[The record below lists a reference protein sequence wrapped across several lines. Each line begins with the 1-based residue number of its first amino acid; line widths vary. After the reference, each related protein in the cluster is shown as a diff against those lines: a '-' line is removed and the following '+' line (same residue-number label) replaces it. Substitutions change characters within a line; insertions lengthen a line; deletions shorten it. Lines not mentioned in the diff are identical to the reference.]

1 MKPLKMYMNSLSRY
15 KRSKGFGIHSPF
27 AYRFTTRV
35 LHERLPYYAY
45 SEIMLRRHMSLNL
58 ARNIAKHPRVISM
71 KNAKLLFRIANFFN
85 PAYILQIGTSYGVST
100 TALLDVSSKSKLII
114 YPGLSA
120 HPDVYEKVTHRY
132 GDRITPYGSIAEA
145 TSAYI
150 DMLGKEGVPFI
161 LVNSIDS
168 ENEKETLH
176 AFLLD
181 MLGRNGTVILRNLT
195 KSRLIADL
203 LSSLDEAL
211 DHGMT
216 FSNGNIAVIVGY
228 SHLPRQRFLL
238 WY

>member
-1 MKPLKMYMNSLSRY
+1 MNSLSRY

-27 AYRFTTRV
+27 AYRFITRV

-85 PAYILQIGTSYGVST
+85 PPAILQIGTSYGVST
-100 TALLDVSSKSKLII
+100 TALLDVSSTSKLII
-114 YPGLSA
+114 YPGKSA

-132 GDRITPYGSIAEA
+132 GNRITQRGSVEEA
-145 TSAYI
+145 TSAYV
-150 DMLGKEGVPFI
+150 DMLGSEGRPFI

-168 ENEKETLH
+168 EDEKMMLH
-176 AFLLD
+176 GFLLD
-181 MLGRNGTVILRNLT
+181 MLGREGTVIIRNLT

-203 LSSLDEAL
+203 LSMLDGAL

-228 SHLPRQRFLL
+228 GHLPRQSFLL

>member
-1 MKPLKMYMNSLSRY
+1 MKPLRLYMNSLSRY

-27 AYRFTTRV
+27 AYRFITRV

-58 ARNIAKHPRVISM
+58 ARNIARHPRVISM
-71 KNAKLLFRIANFFN
+71 KNTKLLFRIANFFN
-85 PAYILQIGTSYGVST
+85 PAAILQIGTSYGVST
-100 TALLDVSSKSKLII
+100 TALLDVSSGSGLVI

-120 HPDVYEKVTHRY
+120 HPDVYDKVTHRY
-132 GDRITPYGSIAEA
+132 GNRITPCGSIAEA
-145 TSAYI
+145 TSTYF
-150 DMLGKEGVPFI
+150 DMLSDDKSPFI
-161 LVNSIDS
+161 LINSIDS
-168 ENEKETLH
+168 EDEKDRLH
-176 AFLLD
+176 SFVLD

-203 LSSLDEAL
+203 LSSLDGAL

-216 FSNGNIAVIVGY
+216 FTNGNIAVIVGY
-228 SHLPRQRFLL
+228 SHLPRQSFLL